1 MVKSLEKGSRNKN
14 IYEITD
20 QGKEELGEWLA
31 NHQYSIIYRDE
42 LLLKLFVSKKKDYQA
57 ILIDLKNVLGEL
69 LAQQE
74 VYLEMEK
81 SSLIQK
87 SLSYV
92 LVLEYEIKQNNVTI
106 KWFEDAIKRIEE
118 HL

>member
-1 MVKSLEKGSRNKN
+1 
-14 IYEITD
+14 
-20 QGKEELGEWLA
+20 
-31 NHQYSIIYRDE
+31 
-42 LLLKLFVSKKKDYQA
+42 
-57 ILIDLKNVLGEL
+57 LKNVLGEL

>member
-1 MVKSLEKGSRNKN
+1 M
-14 IYEITD
+14 
-20 QGKEELGEWLA
+20 
-31 NHQYSIIYRDE
+31 
-42 LLLKLFVSKKKDYQA
+42 
-57 ILIDLKNVLGEL
+57 KNVLGEL

>member
-1 MVKSLEKGSRNKN
+1 M
-14 IYEITD
+14 
-20 QGKEELGEWLA
+20 
-31 NHQYSIIYRDE
+31 
-42 LLLKLFVSKKKDYQA
+42 
-57 ILIDLKNVLGEL
+57 KNVLGEL

-92 LVLEYEIKQNNVTI
+92 LVLEYGIKQNNVTI